1 MRLAI
6 VLLTAALL
14 VGCSAKIP
22 SAPPCA
28 PPVVWLLD
36 VPEPVLGGRTN
47 NDLAELVIR
56 LQEALR
62 LSNLDKFH
70 LRECLS
76 DRAETP

>member
-14 VGCSAKIP
+14 AGCSAKIP

-28 PPVVWLLD
+28 PPVVWLQD

-47 NDLAELVIR
+47 KDLAELVMR

-70 LRECLS
+70 LREWLS